1 MKEKVVQASEDK
13 QKWDTS
19 LLRVC
24 GYETQNPDESRLC
37 ACKCSTVE
45 ITHQ

>member
-1 MKEKVVQASEDK
+1 MEEKVVQASGDK

-24 GYETQNPDESRLC
+24 GYETQNLMCPVCVHASVRLW
-37 ACKCSTVE
+37 K
-45 ITHQ
+45 